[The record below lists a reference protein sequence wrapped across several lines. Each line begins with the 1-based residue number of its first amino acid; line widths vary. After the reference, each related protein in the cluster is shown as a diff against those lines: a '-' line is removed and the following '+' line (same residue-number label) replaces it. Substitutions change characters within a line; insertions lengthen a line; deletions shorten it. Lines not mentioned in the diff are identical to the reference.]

1 MKNLAYREGKEILAE
16 RRSYNFSTMDNTPC
30 CQSTME
36 DIDQDLFTKYYFPK
50 AVDVGIL
57 SQNNRSAKE
66 WMTSLRLYSKVYD
79 CPTNALENWS
89 SLIDAGSLC
98 TVRGDGWDNAS
109 AIMNQRVFK
118 GNLGEMLPQLEAF
131 IDIRFF
137 LLFFLHTHH
146 SLFFLQTELLR
157 SRVQ

>member
-16 RRSYNFSTMDNTPC
+16 RRSHNFSTMDNTPC

-66 WMTSLRLYSKVYD
+66 
-79 CPTNALENWS
+79 
-89 SLIDAGSLC
+89 
-98 TVRGDGWDNAS
+98 
-109 AIMNQRVFK
+109 
-118 GNLGEMLPQLEAF
+118 
-131 IDIRFF
+131 
-137 LLFFLHTHH
+137 
-146 SLFFLQTELLR
+146 
-157 SRVQ
+157 